1 MMRSPKTRP
10 VSVSNGH
17 GGGGKDTA
25 IVTDHVTGSEIFYER
40 RVTAF
45 GTDEIDLEIR
55 TEGFR
60 DL

>member
-1 MMRSPKTRP
+1 MAME
-10 VSVSNGH
+10 GWE
-17 GGGGKDTA
+17 DTA
-25 IVTDHVTGSEIFYER
+25 IVTDHVTGGEIFYER